1 MSTLDGI
8 SVVVTRSSQDAD
20 TLANELEA
28 LGAEV
33 IRLPTISIEIPEDL
47 LAAAQGVVDEMT
59 RGAYEWLV
67 FSSSAGVRA
76 FAQLV
81 QRGSFVDI
89 FGRVHVAAVGSATVQ
104 AFRELFHREVDLVP
118 ERFTGKDLADAL
130 GRGEGAVLLPRPE
143 DAPRSIVDDLSVA
156 GWTPHEVSL
165 YRTVPGDPPR
175 AAVERVTSGD
185 YDVVTFTSGSTV
197 RFFTEIVGVD
207 AVTEKHRVIVI
218 GPSTEGVAREHGL
231 RVDAVAE
238 PHTTAGVV
246 AAVES
251 LVGR

>member
-20 TLANELEA
+20 TLAKALEGR
-28 LGAEV
+28 GAEV
-33 IRLPTISIEIPEDL
+33 IRLPTISIDFPEDL
-47 LAAAQGVVDEMT
+47 LAAAEGVVDEMT

-81 QRGSFVDI
+81 QRDTFVDI
-89 FGRVHVAAVGSATVQ
+89 FGRVHVAAVGSATVES
-104 AFRELFHREVDLVP
+104 FRDLFGREVDLVP
-118 ERFTGKDLADAL
+118 ERFTGKNLADAL
-130 GRGEGAVLLPRPE
+130 GRGDGGVLLPRPE
-143 DAPRSIVDDLSVA
+143 EAPRSIVDDLAIA
-156 GWTPHEVSL
+156 GWTPHEVAL

-175 AAVERVTSGD
+175 AAVERVKAGD

-197 RFFTEIVGVD
+197 RYFGEIVGVD
-207 AVTEKHRVIVI
+207 AIADRHHVVVI
-218 GPSTEGVAREHGL
+218 GPSTEQVARETGL
-231 RVDAVAE
+231 RVDAVAQ
-238 PHTTAGVV
+238 PHTTEGVV

-251 LVGR
+251 VVGR